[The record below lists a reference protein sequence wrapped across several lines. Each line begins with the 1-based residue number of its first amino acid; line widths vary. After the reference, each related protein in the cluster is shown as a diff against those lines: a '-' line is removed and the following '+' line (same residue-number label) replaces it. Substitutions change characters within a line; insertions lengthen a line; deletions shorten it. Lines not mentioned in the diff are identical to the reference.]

1 MTRVI
6 RLMGID
12 FAVVRAVFRKDFA
25 GYLSNPT
32 GYVFLTLFIA
42 ATAAA
47 AFVRDEFFTRN
58 LADLG
63 LLNELMPYI
72 LSFFVSALTMTAWA
86 DEHRAGTDELLLTL
100 PVRDSEVILGKYLG
114 ALAMYSVALLFSST
128 HIMVLAY
135 LGDPDPG
142 LMASTYFGYWLL
154 GALLVAIGLLASIL
168 STNPTSAFVLSV
180 LAAAGLVFAASPG
193 AGIVAG
199 AVLGLVSALVW
210 LVVRGDTRGATW
222 AGLAG
227 GGVPLLLW
235 VFGVWPGFGELLS
248 SIALA
253 DHFRSFG
260 SGVVR
265 LADISYFAGGT
276 VLALYLG
283 VLLLGRRHW

>member
-1 MTRVI
+1 VTKAI
-6 RLMGID
+6 GID
-12 FAVVRAVFRKDFA
+12 FGVVHAVFRKDFG

-32 GYVFLTLFIA
+32 GYVFLTLFIG

-63 LLNELMPYI
+63 LLNQVMPYI
-72 LSFFVSALTMTAWA
+72 LAFFVSALTMTAWA
-86 DEHRAGTDELLLTL
+86 DEARAGTDELLLTL

-114 ALAMYSVALLFSST
+114 ALAMYSIALLFSIT
-128 HIMVLAY
+128 HVIVLAY

-142 LMASTYFGYWLL
+142 LMASTYFGYWLM
-154 GALLVAIGLLASIL
+154 GALLVAIGLLASIV

-180 LAAAGLVFAASPG
+180 LAVAGLVFANSAG
-193 AGIVAG
+193 AGIVGGVGFGLAG
-199 AVLGLVSALVW
+199 ALLW
-210 LVVRGDTRGATW
+210 LVIRGDAKGAVW
-222 AGLAG
+222 AGLIA
-227 GGVPLLLW
+227 GGVPLVLW
-235 VFGVWPGFGELLS
+235 ALGVWSGFGDLLG
-248 SIALA
+248 SIALE

-260 SGVVR
+260 TGVVR
-265 LADISYFAGGT
+265 LADLLYFAGGT